1 MSASRLSKKRNV
13 TVKPCP
19 SPLTYVRRILGWRAG
34 STVHAGFV
42 LNALEQALQ
51 DSRPTYRGGRVHRS
65 VRGLQYESIKS
76 TKRHAEAR
84 IDPSVG
90 SVGDSYDNALTPIMD
105 KLDLWVSKAGS
116 WNLGTGELIGDAHR
130 IRHGFT

>member
-13 TVKPCP
+13 AAKPCP

-42 LNALEQALQ
+42 LNALEQALR
-51 DSRPTYRGGRVHRS
+51 DSRPTYRGGRVHKS

-76 TKRHAEAR
+76 TKRLAEPKS
-84 IDPSVG
+84 DPSVG
-90 SVGDSYDNALTPIMD
+90 SVGDSYDNASTPIMD
-105 KLDLWVSKAGS
+105 RSDL
-116 WNLGTGELIGDAHR
+116 
-130 IRHGFT
+130 